1 MKYNYRI
8 SGLDCA
14 NCANKLERSL
24 NKDKDIDKAIVNFS
38 KLTVSIDTK
47 LNEEDTI
54 NTINRIIDEV
64 EPDARLIIDNHDNSK
79 ELFRFNL
86 YRVFIGILLS
96 LLGMF
101 LFNGITSK
109 ILVII
114 AYIVLLYRT
123 TLKAIKLLIKR
134 QMDENLLVT
143 ISCIGAYFTDNIHE
157 GLMVISLYEI
167 GKILEELAI
176 DRTRKSISD
185 LMDIKPE
192 YANLLSNEEIT
203 IVNPQE
209 LKIGDVILIKQ
220 GEKIPVDGIVTK
232 GDAKLNVASLTGE
245 SRLKSVSV
253 NDTVLSGSI
262 NNSGL
267 LEVRVTKTYD
277 QSVVAKILSLVETA
291 SDRKAK
297 TETFVAKA
305 AKIYTPVVLVL
316 AVLVAIF
323 SPIIFKIPFNEA
335 IYRALVFLV
344 ISCPCAIA
352 ISVPLSYFSGI
363 GASSKAGILIKGSDY
378 LDALGRV
385 NEIIFDKTGT
395 ITSGEFS
402 DYELKLLDKS
412 FDQETIIKYL
422 VTGEKMSDHPIAK
435 SIINIFDGANS
446 KIKAEDFKEITG
458 VGIEYKI
465 DDYLIQVG
473 NNKLAKTND
482 DDSIYIIIDN
492 KIVAT
497 LKLYDKIK
505 TGIKKDISDLLDM
518 GINIKMFTGD
528 REEYAKEIANKAGI
542 REYYSQLLPDD
553 KFNLL
558 EKEINKENSCVAFVG
573 DGINDAPSLALAHV
587 GVSMGGIGSEAA
599 IEASD
604 VVIMTDEISKIKEG
618 IMISRF
624 TNKIVKENLVFALG
638 IKLLVLILSFLGI
651 ASMWQAVFA
660 DTGLTLLTIINTM
673 RILRHKYK

>member
-1 MKYNYRI
+1 MKYNYKI

-24 NKDKDIDKAIVNFS
+24 NNDKDIDKAIVNFS

-47 LNEEDTI
+47 LNEEDAI

-64 EPDARLIIDNHDNSK
+64 EPDAKLIMDNQDNSK
-79 ELFRFNL
+79 DIFKINL
-86 YRVFIGILLS
+86 IRVLIGILLCVF
-96 LLGMF
+96 GMF

-109 ILVII
+109 ILIII

-123 TLKAIKLLIKR
+123 TLKAIKLLTKR

-157 GLMVISLYEI
+157 GLMVIVLYEI

-176 DRTRKSISD
+176 NRTRRSISD

-192 YANLLSNEEIT
+192 YANLLSNEEI
-203 IVNPQE
+203 VVVKPQE
-209 LKIGDVILIKQ
+209 LKIGDTILIKQ

-245 SRLKSVSV
+245 SKLKSVSV

-267 LEVRVTKTYD
+267 FEVKVTNTYD

-305 AKIYTPVVLVL
+305 ARIYTPTVLVL
-316 AVLVAIF
+316 AVLVAVF
-323 SPIIFKIPFNEA
+323 SPIIFKLSFNEA

-352 ISVPLSYFSGI
+352 ISIPLSYFSGI

-395 ITSGEFS
+395 ITSGEFN
-402 DYELKLLDKS
+402 DYELKILDKS
-412 FDQETIIKYL
+412 FDKDTIIKYL
-422 VTGEKMSDHPIAK
+422 VAGEKMSDPPIAK
-435 SIINIFDGANS
+435 SIINIFEDNN
-446 KIKAEDFKEITG
+446 KIKIKDFKEITG

-473 NNKLAKTND
+473 NNKLAKIND

-492 KIVAT
+492 KVVAT

-505 TGIKKDISDLLDM
+505 NGIKNDISDLLDM
-518 GINIKMFTGD
+518 GISIKMFTGD
-528 REEYAKEIANKAGI
+528 REEYAKEIALKAGI
-542 REYYSQLLPDD
+542 DEYYSQLLPDD
-553 KFNLL
+553 KYNLL
-558 EKEINKENSCVAFVG
+558 EKEINKDNTCVAFVG

-604 VVIMTDEISKIKEG
+604 VVIMTDEISKINEC
-618 IMISRF
+618 IRISKF
-624 TNKIVKENLVFALG
+624 TTKIVKENLILALG

>member
-1 MKYNYRI
+1 MKYNYKI

-24 NKDKDIDKAIVNFS
+24 NNDKDIDKAIVNFS

-47 LNEEDTI
+47 LNEEDAI

-64 EPDARLIIDNHDNSK
+64 EPDAKLIMDNQDNSK
-79 ELFRFNL
+79 DIFKINL
-86 YRVFIGILLS
+86 IRVLIGILLCVF
-96 LLGMF
+96 GMF

-109 ILVII
+109 ILIII

-123 TLKAIKLLIKR
+123 TLKAIKLLTKR

-157 GLMVISLYEI
+157 GLMVIVLYEI

-176 DRTRKSISD
+176 NRTRRSISD

-192 YANLLSNEEIT
+192 YANLLSNEEI
-203 IVNPQE
+203 VVVKPQE
-209 LKIGDVILIKQ
+209 LKIGDTILIKQ

-245 SRLKSVSV
+245 SKLKSVSV

-267 LEVRVTKTYD
+267 FEVKVTNTYD

-305 AKIYTPVVLVL
+305 ARIYTPTVLVL
-316 AVLVAIF
+316 AVLVAVF
-323 SPIIFKIPFNEA
+323 SPIIFKLSFNEA

-352 ISVPLSYFSGI
+352 ISIPLSYFSGI

-395 ITSGEFS
+395 ITSGEFN
-402 DYELKLLDKS
+402 DYELKILDKS
-412 FDQETIIKYL
+412 FDKDTIIKYL
-422 VTGEKMSDHPIAK
+422 VAGEKMSDHPIAK
-435 SIINIFDGANS
+435 SIINIFEDNN
-446 KIKAEDFKEITG
+446 KIKIKDFKEITG

-473 NNKLAKTND
+473 NNKLAKIND

-492 KIVAT
+492 KVVAT

-505 TGIKKDISDLLDM
+505 NGIKNDISDLLDM
-518 GINIKMFTGD
+518 GISIKMFTGD
-528 REEYAKEIANKAGI
+528 REEYAKEIALKAGI
-542 REYYSQLLPDD
+542 DEYYSQLLPDD
-553 KFNLL
+553 KYNLL
-558 EKEINKENSCVAFVG
+558 EKEINKDNTCVAFVG

-604 VVIMTDEISKIKEG
+604 VVIMTDEISKINEC
-618 IMISRF
+618 IRISKF
-624 TNKIVKENLVFALG
+624 TTKIVKENLILALG